1 MARVE
6 IIMPQLGESIAEGTV
21 VKWLKK
27 PGDKIG
33 KDESVLE
40 ITTDKVDSE
49 IPSPSAGILVE
60 IVATEGTTVGIGKPL
75 GILETDATAAA
86 GAAKAAPTPEAARPT
101 ADVTKAPVTA
111 GDSVIPGAGAA
122 APMAAPAPPPEP
134 AVVAHAGHGNGG
146 NGGSDR
152 FYSPLVKRM
161 AREEGIALSELDRL
175 AGTGQ
180 GGRVTKDD
188 FLGYLEQR
196 KAGGVAM
203 REAQPQPGA
212 MPMMMPQMMP
222 AGMPMM
228 PMMPQFPMMPSYAP
242 MPGMGATQGPP
253 PVPAGY
259 KINREPGAAET
270 RIPWDNVRKKI
281 AAHMVMSKSTS
292 PHVTSCAEV
301 DVTNI
306 VAFRET
312 YKDVFAQTQGF
323 KLTYTP
329 FFLHAVTKAIQDF
342 PGVNAIV
349 DGENTVIKH
358 HVNLGMAVAM
368 DDGGL
373 IVPVLKHAEDKNFVG
388 LARNADD
395 LGRRAKSKK
404 LVPDDISGGTFT
416 ITNPGVFGGL
426 WGTPIINQ
434 PQVAI
439 FGMGTINKRVAVINN
454 MIAIRDMIYVTLSYD
469 HRVVDGA
476 LSHLFLARVKWYL
489 ENFNPMGQIPGVI

>member
-1 MARVE
+1 MARVD

-27 PGDKIG
+27 PGDKVG

-60 IVATEGTTVGIGKPL
+60 IVAPEGTTVGIGKPL
-75 GILETDATAAA
+75 GVLETDATAAA
-86 GAAKAAPTPEAARPT
+86 GASKAAPAPEAAKPT
-101 ADVTKAPVTA
+101 SDVTKAPVTA
-111 GDSVIPGAGAA
+111 GDSVVPGAGAA
-122 APMAAPAPPPEP
+122 APMAAPPPEP
-134 AVVAHAGHGNGG
+134 AVMAHAGHGNGG

-161 AREEGIALSELDRL
+161 AREEGVALSELDRL

-203 REAQPQPGA
+203 PQAQPMGQPT
-212 MPMMMPQMMP
+212 MMP

-228 PMMPQFPMMPSYAP
+228 PMMPQFAP
-242 MPGMGATQGPP
+242 MPQFMPMPGQSGPP
-253 PVPAGY
+253 AVPAAY
-259 KINREPGAAET
+259 KINREPGAPET

-301 DVTNI
+301 DVTTI
-306 VAFRET
+306 VSFRET
-312 YKDVFAQTQGF
+312 YKDVFQQSQGF

-349 DGENTVIKH
+349 DGETTVIKH
-358 HVNLGMAVAM
+358 AINLGMAVAM

>member
-1 MARVE
+1 MARID

-27 PGDKIG
+27 PGDKVG
-33 KDESVLE
+33 KDESILE

-60 IVATEGTTVGIGKPL
+60 IVAPEGTTVGIGLPL

-86 GAAKAAPTPEAARPT
+86 GATKSAPAPEAAKAEAPGT
-101 ADVTKAPVTA
+101 APGVAV
-111 GDSVIPGAGAA
+111 DSVIPK
-122 APMAAPAPPPEP
+122 APVETSAPPSEP
-134 AVVAHAGHGNGG
+134 AVVGAHDTGSTSVGGGNGG
-146 NGGSDR
+146 NGESTR
-152 FYSPLVKRM
+152 FYSPLVKRI
-161 AREEGIALSELDRL
+161 AREEGVALAELDHL
-175 AGTGQ
+175 TGSGQ
-180 GGRVTKDD
+180 GGRVNKDD
-188 FLGYLEQR
+188 LLGYLEQR

-203 REAQPQPGA
+203 PQAPG
-212 MPMMMPQMMP
+212 MP

-228 PMMPQFPMMPSYAP
+228 PAGMPQMPFMPQFAPMPQFNP
-242 MPGMGATQGPP
+242 MPGMGGPAAPP
-253 PVPAGY
+253 PVPAHY
-259 KINREPGAAET
+259 RLSRDSGATET
-270 RIPWDNVRKKI
+270 RLPWDNVRKKI

-292 PHVTSCAEV
+292 PHVTSCAEI
-301 DVTNI
+301 DVTTI
-306 VAFRET
+306 VAFREA
-312 YKDVFAQTQGF
+312 YKDIFQKTQGV

-329 FFLHAVTKAIQDF
+329 FFLHAVVKAIQDF

-349 DGENTVIKH
+349 DGETTVIKH
-358 HVNLGMAVAM
+358 HINLGMAVAM

-373 IVPVLKHAEDKNFVG
+373 IVPVLKHAEEKNFVG
-388 LARNADD
+388 MARGADD

-404 LVPDDISGGTFT
+404 LVPDDVSGGTFT

-439 FGMGTINKRVAVINN
+439 FGMGTINKRVAVVNN

-476 LSHLFLARVKWYL
+476 LSHLFLGRVKWYM
-489 ENFNPMGQIPGVI
+489 ENYSPVGQIPGII

>member
-1 MARVE
+1 
-6 IIMPQLGESIAEGTV
+6 
-21 VKWLKK
+21 
-27 PGDKIG
+27 
-33 KDESVLE
+33 
-40 ITTDKVDSE
+40 
-49 IPSPSAGILVE
+49 
-60 IVATEGTTVGIGKPL
+60 
-75 GILETDATAAA
+75 
-86 GAAKAAPTPEAARPT
+86 
-101 ADVTKAPVTA
+101 
-111 GDSVIPGAGAA
+111 
-122 APMAAPAPPPEP
+122 
-134 AVVAHAGHGNGG
+134 
-146 NGGSDR
+146 
-152 FYSPLVKRM
+152 VKRI

-188 FLGYLEQR
+188 LLGYMEQR

-203 REAQPQPGA
+203 PQSQPGA
-212 MPMMMPQMMP
+212 MP

-228 PMMPQFPMMPSYAP
+228 PMMPQFAP
-242 MPGMGATQGPP
+242 MPQFMPMPGQSGPP
-253 PVPAGY
+253 ATPAAY
-259 KINREPGAAET
+259 KIAREPGAAET
-270 RIPWDNVRKKI
+270 RIPWDNIRKKI

-301 DVTNI
+301 DVTTI
-306 VAFRET
+306 VSFRET
-312 YKDVFAQTQGF
+312 YKDVFQQTQGF

-349 DGENTVIKH
+349 DGETTVVKH
-358 HVNLGMAVAM
+358 AINLGMAVAM